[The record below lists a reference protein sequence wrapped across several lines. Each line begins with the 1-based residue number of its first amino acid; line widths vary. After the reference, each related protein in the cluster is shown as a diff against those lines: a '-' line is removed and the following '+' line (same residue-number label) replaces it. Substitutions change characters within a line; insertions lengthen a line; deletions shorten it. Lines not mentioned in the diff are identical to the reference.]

1 MSLAKQALNY
11 TYETVVFIV
20 GHIVQLD
27 PFSFIDQDDIAAYS
41 KISDMLP
48 PLHIDP
54 RVREKII
61 KER

>member
-1 MSLAKQALNY
+1 V
-11 TYETVVFIV
+11 EFIV
-20 GHIVQLD
+20 GNIVQLD
-27 PFSFIDQDDIAAYS
+27 PFSFIDQDDIAAYT

-48 PLHIDP
+48 PLQIDP